1 MKIRELYTLAKTE
14 LKRAG
19 IDSFEVDSA
28 ILIEHFFKMNRTAL
42 SLNPEAES
50 VKKDSEA
57 FLSALAERK
66 ARRPLQ
72 YILGEWEF
80 TGLSLKVGEG
90 VLIPREDTVVLVESM
105 AEMLKNTVQGEFCN
119 ANSHV
124 DNAAVLVEST
134 ADMLKSTVQEE
145 FCNANSHA
153 NNAAVLIEST
163 ADMLKSTAQ
172 GEFCKTKTHV
182 DGNNISVETTPT
194 TKKIIYEKPPRGLD
208 LCAGSGAVS
217 LGLCSILPEIT
228 ITAIEL
234 SKQAFP
240 FLVSNLQSYPQ
251 YNIQPLAGDILD
263 PALPEW
269 LGLAKVDFIVS
280 NPPYIRTDEMP
291 CLQEEVKKEPAL
303 ALEAG
308 ADGLIFYRKITE
320 IWLPYLKRGG
330 LIAVEIGD
338 TQGEEVK
345 DIFMKAKLTNI
356 KIHKDFNGLDRVV
369 SATML

>member
-1 MKIRELYTLAKTE
+1 MKIRELYTLAKIE
-14 LKRAG
+14 LKQAG

-50 VKKDSEA
+50 VQEDSEA

-80 TGLSLKVGEG
+80 MGLNLKVGEG
-90 VLIPREDTVVLVESM
+90 VLIPREDT
-105 AEMLKNTVQGEFCN
+105 
-119 ANSHV
+119 
-124 DNAAVLVEST
+124 AVLVER
-134 ADMLKSTVQEE
+134 M
-145 FCNANSHA
+145 
-153 NNAAVLIEST
+153 

-172 GEFCKTKTHV
+172 GKICKYSSHV
-182 DGNNISVETTPT
+182 DGDNILVETMPATRKNT
-194 TKKIIYEKPPRGLD
+194 YEKAPRGLD

-217 LGLCSILPEIT
+217 LGLCSLFPEIT

-291 CLQEEVKKEPAL
+291 SLQEEVKKEPAL

-308 ADGLIFYRKITE
+308 DDGLIFYRKITK

-330 LIAVEIGD
+330 FIAVEIGD

-345 DIFMKAKLTNI
+345 DIFMKSKLTNI
-356 KIHKDFNGLDRVV
+356 KIHKDFNGFDRVV
-369 SATML
+369 SATLL

>member
-14 LKRAG
+14 LKQAG

-42 SLNPEAES
+42 SLNPKAES

-80 TGLSLKVGEG
+80 MGLSLKVGEG

-134 ADMLKSTVQEE
+134 AAMLKSADQKEL
-145 FCNANSHA
+145 CDPNLPANSNHISIETMP
-153 NNAAVLIEST
+153 AAHKNTYIK
-163 ADMLKSTAQ
+163 A
-172 GEFCKTKTHV
+172 
-182 DGNNISVETTPT
+182 
-194 TKKIIYEKPPRGLD
+194 PRGLD

-217 LGLCSILPEIT
+217 LGLCSLLPEIT

-308 ADGLIFYRKITE
+308 DDGLIFYRKIIE
-320 IWLPYLKRGG
+320 IWLPYLKSGG
-330 LIAVEIGD
+330 FIAVEIGD

-345 DIFMKAKLTNI
+345 NIFMKAKLTNS